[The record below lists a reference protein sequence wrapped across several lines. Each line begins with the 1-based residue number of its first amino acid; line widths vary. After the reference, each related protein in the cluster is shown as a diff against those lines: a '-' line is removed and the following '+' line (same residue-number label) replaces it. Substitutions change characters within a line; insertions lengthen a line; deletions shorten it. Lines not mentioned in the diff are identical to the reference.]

1 MHVNNRL
8 KSLRHRKEMTQTQFA
23 EFLGVSKYQ
32 YNRYELQ
39 KQQPTLEIALEMSDK
54 LGVSVN
60 DIFFLTT
67 QANN

>member
-1 MHVNNRL
+1 MPVNNRL
-8 KSLRHRKEMTQTQFA
+8 KSLRHRKEMTKNQFA

-39 KQQPTLEIALEMSDK
+39 KQQPTLEIALVMSDK